1 MKHLTTSRQ
10 PLCSYV
16 QLRITHASV
25 CSVHPAQCT
34 SGCRN
39 GGTCTF
45 PEVCTCTPGW
55 TGIKCETGKVTK
67 LQLYSCNSTCICMCD
82 VKFTIMH
89 NYVFKDINECNG
101 NHQCHHE
108 CINVDGSYACSC
120 DSGYE
125 LESDNRSCKGSQNT
139 SALHVNNTILLYA
152 DINECLTDNGGCA
165 QTCRNTGGSYY
176 CSCDSGYEL
185 TSDNHTCTGM

>member
-1 MKHLTTSRQ
+1 
-10 PLCSYV
+10 
-16 QLRITHASV
+16 
-25 CSVHPAQCT
+25 
-34 SGCRN
+34 
-39 GGTCTF
+39 
-45 PEVCTCTPGW
+45 
-55 TGIKCETGKVTK
+55 
-67 LQLYSCNSTCICMCD
+67 
-82 VKFTIMH
+82 MH

-101 NHQCHHE
+101 NHQCDHE

-120 DSGYE
+120 DPGYE
-125 LESDNRSCKGSQNT
+125 LESDNRTCKGSQYT